1 MPLYS
6 IVTGDFQDPVLGRM
20 RFKVESLQLKVK
32 PGNRAEREEGTQ
44 LRSAKGTSVSR
55 RIAKGRKTHGWSC
68 RSRFI
73 GAAGALRSE
82 CSPTTNSKWKP
93 GAPGFQLGR
102 ARRASQT
109 VPRCRESGTRKTGSE
124 GWLSGPIPTDRGTPR
139 VELSVPV
146 HWCSCSLRS
155 ECSPTRNSK
164 GKPGHPALP
173 LGRRRRRLVRLH
185 DAVNVT
191 RPEGHAFAR
200 LYAHQGAVYVGQ

>member
-44 LRSAKGTSVSR
+44 LRGRRRRVSV
-55 RIAKGRKTHGWSC
+55 GRFRG
-68 RSRFI
+68 I
-73 GAAGALRSE
+73 GR
-82 CSPTTNSKWKP
+82 PTLHEP
-93 GAPGFQLGR
+93 ERGAP
-102 ARRASQT
+102 
-109 VPRCRESGTRKTGSE
+109 
-124 GWLSGPIPTDRGTPR
+124 PR

-164 GKPGHPALP
+164 GKPGHPA
-173 LGRRRRRLVRLH
+173 
-185 DAVNVT
+185 
-191 RPEGHAFAR
+191 
-200 LYAHQGAVYVGQ
+200 